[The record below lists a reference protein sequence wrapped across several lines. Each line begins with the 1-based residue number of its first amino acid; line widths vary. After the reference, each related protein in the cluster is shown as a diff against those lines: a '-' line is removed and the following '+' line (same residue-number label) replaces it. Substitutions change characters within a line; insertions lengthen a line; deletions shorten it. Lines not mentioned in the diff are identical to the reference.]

1 VVGLLVMRLMSVLVM
16 DRLVVLSVL
25 TFVVALEVMVIGS
38 VGSEGLV
45 MTFVTVLAV
54 INMLV

>member
-1 VVGLLVMRLMSVLVM
+1 MRLMSVLVM
-16 DRLVVLSVL
+16 DRLMVLSVL
-25 TFVVALEVMVIGS
+25 TLVVALEVMVIGS

>member
-1 VVGLLVMRLMSVLVM
+1 MVGLLVMRLMSVLVM
-16 DRLVVLSVL
+16 DRLMVLSVL
-25 TFVVALEVMVIGS
+25 TLVVALEVMVIGS